1 MKQNYFIVV
10 LAHSIH
16 GRLRRIHV
24 PHQAIYAILA
34 LAVLGSFSLFGFVS
48 SYVRM
53 ALKVSSY
60 NALKQEAEIL
70 RSKYQ
75 NLQKIVK
82 QTDEQLATLKLN
94 AKEVSLMIGVKK
106 SLIGPADISTEGRLV
121 PTFSETLQEYD
132 TLKTK
137 ALAAH

>member
-24 PHQAIYAILA
+24 PHQAIYGILA
-34 LAVLGSFSLFGFVS
+34 LAVLGCFSLFGFVS
-48 SYVRM
+48 SYARM

-60 NALKQEAEIL
+60 NALKQEAESL
-70 RSKYQ
+70 RSNYR
-75 NLQKIVK
+75 NLQKIAS

-94 AKEVSLMIGVKK
+94 AAEVSVMMGVQKT
-106 SLIGPADISTEGRLV
+106 LIGPADISA
-121 PTFSETLQEYD
+121 Q
-132 TLKTK
+132 
-137 ALAAH
+137 

>member
-24 PHQAIYAILA
+24 PHQAIYGILA
-34 LAVLGSFSLFGFVS
+34 LAVLGGFSLFGFVS
-48 SYVRM
+48 SYARM

-60 NALKQEAEIL
+60 NSLKREAEVL

-75 NLQKIVK
+75 EQLKIVK

-94 AKEVSLMIGVKK
+94 AKEISLMMGVKK
-106 SLIGPADISTEGRLV
+106 TLIGPADISTEGRLV
-121 PTFSETLQEYD
+121 PTFYETLEEYD
-132 TLKTK
+132 
-137 ALAAH
+137 